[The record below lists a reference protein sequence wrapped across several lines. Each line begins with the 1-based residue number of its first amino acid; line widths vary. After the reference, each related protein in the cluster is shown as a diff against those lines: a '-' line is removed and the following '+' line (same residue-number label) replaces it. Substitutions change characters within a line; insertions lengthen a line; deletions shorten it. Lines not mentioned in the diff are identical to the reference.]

1 MDNFIFDKTDKGR
14 EEIITRK
21 YRLASRLRS
30 LLVLI
35 DGKKTTQDLLQK
47 VAGLGLDMQSLAD
60 LVDGEFI
67 ESVAILP
74 ETEEQELTGIDQVP
88 VAAII
93 PTVEMRDNDSS
104 NATTDATSDTTS
116 GATSGV
122 TSTGTGLI
130 AAAQSIAL
138 QKFFTQ
144 TIRSVIGLRGFTLQ
158 LKAEQAHTLEEFRA
172 LRETYLAAVLKAKG
186 NEMMVS
192 LRDRLD
198 QLLVDAEQ
206 SIR

>member
-74 ETEEQELTGIDQVP
+74 ETEEQGLTGTDQEPVVP
-88 VAAII
+88 II
-93 PTVEMRDNDSS
+93 PTVEVANNDSS
-104 NATTDATSDTTS
+104 NATSGITSS
-116 GATSGV
+116 AS
-122 TSTGTGLI
+122 STGTGLI

-144 TIRSVIGLRGFTLQ
+144 TIRSVVGLRGFTLQ
-158 LKAEQAHTLEEFRA
+158 LKAEQAHTLEEFKA

-186 NEMMVS
+186 NEMMIS
-192 LRDRLD
+192 LREQLD
-198 QLLVDAEQ
+198 QLLADAEQ